1 MIVWLDCSA
10 GAAGDMLLGAFL
22 DAGADLDAVNTAVA
36 AVDSSLSV
44 RTESVS
50 RHQIAAVKAS
60 VYVDDAPHPEG
71 PAKHVRGSG
80 EPGAGPQAAGVEV
93 TDDPHVHG
101 RTWRDVRGLIT
112 AAALAEPVRDRALD
126 VFGRLARAEARAH
139 GVDVEDVHF
148 HEVGA
153 LDAIADIVGVCA
165 AVHSLGPER
174 IVVSPVVVGWG
185 TQVRGS
191 HGAIPVP
198 GPAVLAVL
206 AEADAPVTGGPAPY
220 EMTTPTGAA
229 LVASLADG
237 FGTLPPM
244 RITGTGVG
252 AGGRDPEEVPNIL
265 RAVVGTEISGSP
277 AAIDVEGGPSGE
289 VVYATNVDDLDPRI
303 WPQVLARLLDAGA
316 ADAWLTP
323 ILMKK
328 GRPAYTLSVLTR
340 RDRADAV
347 RRVIFAE
354 TSAIGLRETAV
365 TKHALDRSFGTVI
378 VDGRKIAVKIASHDG
393 VVVNV
398 QPEYDDVVAAADA
411 LGRPVKAVL
420 AAAVAAGNDLWRPAA
435 G

>member
-1 MIVWLDCSA
+1 MIIWLDCSA
-10 GAAGDMLLGAFL
+10 GAAGDMLMGALL
-22 DAGADLDAVNTAVA
+22 DAGADLDAVNA
-36 AVDSSLSV
+36 AVGAVDASLSV
-44 RTESVS
+44 TVERVT
-50 RHQIAAVKAS
+50 RHQIAATKAS
-60 VYVDDAPHPEG
+60 VYVDGSPHPEG
-71 PAKHVRGSG
+71 PATHVRGT
-80 EPGAGPQAAGVEV
+80 GAPDADPEEAGV
-93 TDDPHVHG
+93 DMADHRPGHG
-101 RTWRDVRGLIT
+101 RSWRDVQALIT
-112 AAALAEPVRDRALD
+112 DAALDGPVRDRALD
-126 VFGRLARAEARAH
+126 VFGRLARAEAKAH
-139 GVDVEDVHF
+139 GVDPEDVHF

-165 AVHSLGPER
+165 AVHSLGPDR

-198 GPAVLAVL
+198 GPAVLSVF

-229 LVASLADG
+229 LVSSLADE

-244 RITGTGVG
+244 RISGTGVG
-252 AGGRDPEEVPNIL
+252 AGGRDPDEVPNVL
-265 RAVVGTEISGSP
+265 RAVIGTEVAPVS
-277 AAIDVEGGPSGE
+277 DE

-303 WPQVLARLLDAGA
+303 WPQVLGRLLAAGA

-328 GRPAYTLSVLTR
+328 GRPAYTLSVLTVR
-340 RDRADAV
+340 SKADAV
-347 RRVIFAE
+347 RRVVFAE
-354 TSAIGLRETAV
+354 TSAIGLRETPV
-365 TKHALDRSFGTVI
+365 TKHALDRSFGAVE
-378 VDGRKIAVKIASHDG
+378 VDGQRIAVKIASHDG

-398 QPEYDDVVAAADA
+398 QPEYDEVVAAADR

-420 AAAVAAGNDLWRPAA
+420 AAAVAAGNDLWRSAGVTGPA

>member
-22 DAGADLDAVNTAVA
+22 DAGADLEAVNAAVA
-36 AVDSSLSV
+36 AVDPSLSV
-44 RTESVS
+44 RTEPVT
-50 RHQIAAVKAS
+50 RHQMAATKAS
-60 VYVDDAPHPEG
+60 VFVDESPHPEG
-71 PAKHVRGSG
+71 PATHVQGRSPDADAAEAGVDMVDDHDAHGRGWREVRSLIS
-80 EPGAGPQAAGVEV
+80 AAG
-93 TDDPHVHG
+93 
-101 RTWRDVRGLIT
+101 
-112 AAALAEPVRDRALD
+112 LAEPVRDRALD
-126 VFGRLARAEARAH
+126 VFGRLARAEAAAH
-139 GVDVEDVHF
+139 GVELEDVHF

-165 AVHSLGPER
+165 AVHSLGPDR

-206 AEADAPVTGGPAPY
+206 AEVEAPVAGGPVPY

-229 LVASLADG
+229 LVASLADE

-252 AGGRDPEEVPNIL
+252 AGGRDPREVPNIL
-265 RAVVGTEISGSP
+265 RAVMGDSLEAPV
-277 AAIDVEGGPSGE
+277 DE

-303 WPQVLARLLDAGA
+303 WPQVLARLLAAGA

-328 GRPAYTLSVLTR
+328 GRPAYTLSVLTVR
-340 RDRADAV
+340 SKADAV
-347 RRVIFAE
+347 RRVVFTE
-354 TSAIGLRETAV
+354 TSAIGLRETPV
-365 TKHALDRSFGTVI
+365 VKHALDRSFGSVEI
-378 VDGRKIAVKIASHDG
+378 DGQTIAVKIAAHDG

-420 AAAVAAGNDLWRPAA
+420 AAAVAAGNDLWRSP

>member
-22 DAGADLDAVNTAVA
+22 DAGADLDAVNA
-36 AVDSSLSV
+36 AVGAVDPSLSV
-44 RTESVS
+44 RAESTT

-60 VYVDDAPHPEG
+60 VYVDGAPHPEG
-71 PAKHVRGSG
+71 PAKHVSGSR
-80 EPGAGPQAAGVEV
+80 EPEGSPAQAGVDMV
-93 TDDPHVHG
+93 ADQPHAHG
-101 RTWRDVRGLIT
+101 RDWRDVRSLIT
-112 AAALAEPVRDRALD
+112 GAGLPEPVRDRALD
-126 VFGRLARAEARAH
+126 VFGRLARAEAKAH
-139 GVDVEDVHF
+139 GVDPEDVHF

-165 AVHSLGPER
+165 AVDSLGADR

-198 GPAVLAVL
+198 GPAVLAVF
-206 AEADAPVTGGPAPY
+206 AEAQAPVTGGPAPY

-229 LVASLADG
+229 LVSSLADE

-252 AGGRDPEEVPNIL
+252 AGGRDPDEVPNIL
-265 RAVVGTEISGSP
+265 RAVVGEEIADGN
-277 AAIDVEGGPSGE
+277 E

-328 GRPAYTLSVLTR
+328 GRPAYTLSVLTGR
-340 RDRADAV
+340 SKADAV
-347 RRVIFAE
+347 RRVVFAE
-354 TSAIGLRETAV
+354 TSAIGLRETPV
-365 TKHALDRSFGTVI
+365 TKHALDRSFGTVEI
-378 VDGRKIAVKIASHDG
+378 DGRPIAVKIASHDG

-398 QPEYDDVVAAADA
+398 QPEYDDVVAAADR

-420 AAAVAAGNDLWRPAA
+420 AAAVAAGNDLWRTA